1 MPQDAQ
7 ETQMQ
12 AILFRPFLPVIFVP
26 FVAKSSPSRTFAGD
40 MPLKHFATGCTRDTN
55 AGNFV
60 SPFFFL

>member
-1 MPQDAQ
+1 
-7 ETQMQ
+7 MQ